1 MKNTFTVF
9 SLKLLTILCVA
20 FILHIFVLNFS
31 GLPLFNDM
39 IIEAYLINLA
49 LAIGIFGFLFKMKDK
64 YGNQLGFL
72 FLGGSFL
79 KFIVFFIVFYPFYT
93 SDGDVSSVEF
103 SAFFIPYVLCLVIE
117 TFSLVKWLNK
127 IQ

>member
-1 MKNTFTVF
+1 MKNPFTVF
-9 SLKLLTILCVA
+9 SIKLSIILSSA
-20 FILHIFVLNFS
+20 FVLHISALYFS

-39 IIEAYLINLA
+39 IITSYLINAA
-49 LAIGIFGFLFKMKDK
+49 LAIGIFGFLYKMKDK
-64 YGNQLGFL
+64 YGDQLGFL

-79 KFIVFFIVFYPFYT
+79 KFIVFFIVFYPNYKL
-93 SDGDVSSVEF
+93 DGDVSSLEF
-103 SAFFIPYVLCLVIE
+103 SAFFIPYVLCLIVE

>member
-1 MKNTFTVF
+1 MKNTFTAF
-9 SLKLLTILCVA
+9 SIKLLSILSVV
-20 FILHIFVLNFS
+20 FILHILVLYFL

-39 IIEAYLINLA
+39 IIQAYVINLV
-49 LAIGIFGFLFKMKDK
+49 LATGIFGFLYKMKEK

-79 KFIVFFIVFYPFYT
+79 KFIVFFIVFYPHYT
-93 SDGDVSSVEF
+93 SDGDVSSLEF
-103 SAFFIPYVLCLVIE
+103 AAFFIPYVLCLIVE
-117 TFSLVKWLNK
+117 TVSLVKWLNK

>member
-9 SLKLLTILCVA
+9 SIKLLSILSLA
-20 FILHIFVLNFS
+20 FILHILVLYFL

-49 LAIGIFGFLFKMKDK
+49 LAIGIFGFLYKMKEK

-79 KFIVFFIVFYPFYT
+79 KFIVFFIVFYPYYT
-93 SDGDVSSVEF
+93 LDGDVSSLEF
-103 SAFFIPYVLCLVIE
+103 SAFFIPYVLCLIIE
-117 TFSLVKWLNK
+117 TVSLVKWLNK